1 MRIQISRTGL
11 AIMGMMV
18 LSLLISANPVSAA
31 TTDSVERGCVGDPTY
46 FLTGKSDADTT
57 GSLSMFE
64 DDLTNEESV
73 TLDPVSIN
81 SFSGPNLVNDFTC
94 NNTRE

>member
-1 MRIQISRTGL
+1 
-11 AIMGMMV
+11 MGMMV
-18 LSLLISANPVSAA
+18 LSLLIASSPVSAA
-31 TTDSVERGCVGDPTY
+31 TNDSIERGCAGDSTY

-64 DDLTNEESV
+64 EDLTNEESV

-81 SFSGPNLVNDFTC
+81 SFRPQPRCILGNGSTC
-94 NNTRE
+94 DNI